1 MYTWVSHRVI
11 FTLFLSYG
19 ISVFILLVCHFSLSQ
34 SLSLFLIFFILSLC
48 QSLSLLL
55 SFLWLFFI
63 LFYFFITVSYLLIPL
78 NFIWLV
84 IWFDI
89 QCDSIIFVNK
99 SVIFHIVLLIV
110 MSDIVLSLITMF
122 ISAWSER
129 TNVGC
134 PSW

>member
-1 MYTWVSHRVI
+1 MSVTFFCFFFCYNLHFLCTHEFLI
-11 FTLFLSYG
+11 LF
-19 ISVFILLVCHFSLSQ
+19 VFHFSLSV
-34 SLSLFLIFFILSLC
+34 SFLFLSFISLC

-63 LFYFFITVSYLLIPL
+63 LFYFFITVSYLLILL

-84 IWFDI
+84 IWLDI
-89 QCDSIIFVNK
+89 QCDSIIFVYK
-99 SVIFHIVLLIV
+99 SVIFHTVLLIV